1 MEGRTTQ
8 YDNCSLRHLIEA
20 RKPFLYANYLKLF
33 MIFSSLP
40 ELSGAYPHWCLM
52 SVMEGAEA
60 WTDTLKRTF
69 SVELS
74 CSLSHR
80 LGICKRQDND
90 YNFVQLINIYL
101 KVK

>member
-1 MEGRTTQ
+1 
-8 YDNCSLRHLIEA
+8 
-20 RKPFLYANYLKLF
+20 
-33 MIFSSLP
+33 
-40 ELSGAYPHWCLM
+40 M

-60 WTDTLKRTF
+60 WTNTLKRTF
-69 SVELS
+69 SMELS

-80 LGICKRQDND
+80 LGFCKRQDND